1 VGNVSSQGSLR
12 EIWRCEEMEKHVL
25 DILDPKLL
33 GQRLQDSRKARGM
46 TQQEVANEL
55 GIARTTVTALE
66 KGERK
71 IQPKEIIELAKL
83 YGREVSDLVSGRKI
97 LGDFA
102 VQFRASITRVG
113 DYQTQLEKAIGDF
126 QKFCE
131 DYLYL
136 ERISETPLQ
145 RAYPPEYSVDG
156 LPPEEAAE
164 GFASAERNR
173 LGLGDAPII
182 NLRELLENDV
192 GLRVFYL
199 PLPSRI
205 AGMFTY
211 SDELGGCIAI
221 NSAHPEERRRWSL
234 AHEYGHFLTGRYRPE
249 VSILLAHERTP
260 ASERLG
266 DGFAGAFLIPEAG
279 LRRKFNETAR
289 LRKEKITPADLCRL
303 ANYYFVSVE
312 ALTRRLESL
321 RLLAIGT
328 WERLQDRGFKVR
340 EAQDLLQLQSHRYL
354 EQELPPRYQFLAV
367 EAYQREKLTEGQLAH
382 YLRVDRIEARRTVQK
397 LTRQAYVSQEG
408 AITSL
413 DVDFTQTYSKAGNL
427 GVTDD

>member
-1 VGNVSSQGSLR
+1 
-12 EIWRCEEMEKHVL
+12 MEKHVL
-25 DILDPKLL
+25 DTIDPKQL
-33 GQRLQDSRKARGM
+33 GQRLQESRKARGM
-46 TQQEVANEL
+46 TQKDVANEL
-55 GIARTTVTALE
+55 GMARTTVTALE
-66 KGERK
+66 KGERR
-71 IQPKEIIELAKL
+71 IQPKEIIELARL
-83 YGREVSDLVSGRKI
+83 YGREVSDFVSGRKI

-102 VQFRASITRVG
+102 VQFRASVLKMA
-113 DYQTQLEKAIGDF
+113 DYQTELEKAIGDF
-126 QKFCE
+126 QKLCE
-131 DYLYL
+131 DYIFL

-145 RAYPPEYSVDG
+145 RTYPPEYSADG
-156 LPPEEAAE
+156 LQPEEAAE
-164 GFASAERNR
+164 DFASAERNR

-199 PLPSRI
+199 RLPSRI

-234 AHEYGHFLTGRYRPE
+234 AHEYGHFLTNRYRSE
-249 VSILLAHERTP
+249 VSILLAYERAP

-266 DGFAGAFLIPEAG
+266 DGFASAFLMPASG
-279 LRRKFNETAR
+279 LRRKFNDAAR

-321 RLLAIGT
+321 RLLPSGT
-328 WERLQDRGFKVR
+328 WDKLQDRGFKVR
-340 EAQDLLQLQSHRYL
+340 EAQNLLQLQPHRYL

-367 EAYQREKLTEGQLAH
+367 EAYQRDRLTEGQLAH
-382 YLRVDRIEARRTVQK
+382 YLRVDRVEARRIVQK

-413 DVDFTQTYSKAGNL
+413 DVDFAQTYSKAGNP
-427 GVTDD
+427 GVTNG

>member
-1 VGNVSSQGSLR
+1 
-12 EIWRCEEMEKHVL
+12 MEKHVL
-25 DILDPKLL
+25 DTLDPKLL
-33 GQRLQDSRKARGM
+33 GQRLQESRKARGM
-46 TQQEVANEL
+46 TQQDVANEL
-55 GIARTTVTALE
+55 GMARTTVTALE
-66 KGERK
+66 KGERR

-83 YGREVSDLVSGRKI
+83 YGREVGDLVSGRTI

-102 VQFRASITRVG
+102 VQFRASVLKAG
-113 DYQTQLEKAIGDF
+113 EYQTELDNAIGDF
-126 QKFCE
+126 QKLCE

-145 RAYPPEYSVDG
+145 RTYPPEYSVDG
-156 LPPEEAAE
+156 LQPEEAAE
-164 GFASAERNR
+164 DFASAERNR

-182 NLRELLENDV
+182 NLREMLENDV

-199 PLPSRI
+199 RLPSRI

-234 AHEYGHFLTGRYRPE
+234 AHEFGHFLTNRFRPE
-249 VSILLAHERTP
+249 VSILLAYERTP

-266 DGFAGAFLIPEAG
+266 DGFAGAFLMPASG
-279 LRRKFNETAR
+279 LRRKFNEAAR

-321 RLLAIGT
+321 RLLPSGI

-340 EAQDLLQLQSHRYL
+340 EAQGLLQLQPHHFS
-354 EQELPPRYQFLAV
+354 EQELPPRYQLLAV
-367 EAYQREKLTEGQLAH
+367 EAYQKENLTEGQLAH
-382 YLRVDRIEARRTVQK
+382 YLRVDRVEARQIVQR
-397 LTRQAYVSQEG
+397 LTSQAYVSQEG
-408 AITSL
+408 TITSL
-413 DVDFTQTYSKAGNL
+413 DVDFAQTYSKAGNP
-427 GVTDD
+427 GVTNG